1 MTLAWAELFFSAVGE
16 GCTSRPLRNVSTGYV
31 SLRRKINFAKFPFVN
46 GDVSEAV
53 DLISMTPD
61 HKLYVGEGIR
71 SILGF
76 IASIYFSTR
85 SSLAGLWAT
94 GG

>member
-1 MTLAWAELFFSAVGE
+1 M
-16 GCTSRPLRNVSTGYV
+16 
-31 SLRRKINFAKFPFVN
+31 SLRRKINFEKFLFVN

-76 IASIYFSTR
+76 IASIYFSKNIFDEHFEDKLVAFLYKAF
-85 SSLAGLWAT
+85 SFINWLIF
-94 GG
+94 

>member
-1 MTLAWAELFFSAVGE
+1 M
-16 GCTSRPLRNVSTGYV
+16 

-71 SILGF
+71 SILDS
-76 IASIYFSTR
+76 IASIYLSKNKFPSKNQPK
-85 SSLAGLWAT
+85 LAENEHFPL
-94 GG
+94 